1 MRGLVFH
8 GVGQPLQ
15 LETLD
20 DPTPSAGEVVIKVG
34 RCGICGTDLHRTEH
48 NIWTAR
54 PPVVLGHEFAG
65 EIVAVGKDVTG
76 LQAGMRVTA
85 LPYIGCGKCR
95 ACLDGSPHHCPSNLN
110 AGTEALNGGFAEYV
124 KVGAGS
130 CVPLPSALTIS
141 DGALVE
147 PLAVGLHG
155 VKRGKVQPGDRVL
168 VIGAGPIGLAAA
180 YWARLAGASHVAVSA
195 PSNRRQAIAE
205 GMGATSFIVAQDD
218 ATLAHAAA
226 EALGGPPDVVLE
238 CVGLP
243 GMIQRSL
250 ACVKTGGRVVVLGVC
265 IHQDHFHPLTGLA
278 READIHFSVVY
289 DVAEFQTCVDAL
301 DAGHVSPR
309 SMITDSVGLSE
320 APAAFEAL
328 RQRTHQCKVMI
339 DPWADHG
346 QSLQG

>member
-1 MRGLVFH
+1 MRALVFR

-20 DPTPSAGEVVIKVG
+20 DPTPGEGEVVLKVG

-48 NIWTAR
+48 NIWTCH

-65 EIVAVGKDVTG
+65 EIVALGKGVEG
-76 LQAGMRVTA
+76 LKPGMRITA

-95 ACLDGSPHHCPSNLN
+95 ACLAGNPHYCPKRLN
-110 AGTEALNGGFAEYV
+110 TGTEDIAGGYAEYV

-130 CVPLPSALTIS
+130 CLPLPAALSID

-155 VKRGKVQPGDRVL
+155 VKRGSVQPGDRVL

-180 YWARLAGASHVAVSA
+180 YWARLAGASRVAVSA
-195 PSNRRQAIAE
+195 PSTRRQPLAE
-205 GMGATSFIVAQDD
+205 AMGATAFIAASDD
-218 ATLAHAAA
+218 AALAAA
-226 EALGGPPDVVLE
+226 SEEALGGAPDVVLE
-238 CVGLP
+238 CVGQP
-243 GMIQRSL
+243 GMIQRAL
-250 ACVKTGGRVVVLGVC
+250 ACVRTGGRVVVLGVC
-265 IHQDHFHPLTGLA
+265 IQPDTFLPLTGLA
-278 READIHFSVVY
+278 READIRFSVVY
-289 DVAEFQTCVDAL
+289 DVVEFQACIDAL

-309 SMITDSVGLSE
+309 AMITETVSLAD

-328 RQRTHQCKVMI
+328 RNRTHQCKVMVA
-339 DPWADHG
+339 PWG
-346 QSLQG
+346 